1 MINLELIVNPDI
13 IPDQMIVIAS
23 YLRIPNGRRQYSFT
37 HIFFTHIFAHM
48 THAHILLNGLPSLII
63 ILFEVGTFVST

>member
-23 YLRIPNGRRQYSFT
+23 YLLIPNGRRQYS
-37 HIFFTHIFAHM
+37 FTHIFAHM